1 MRRLSTEDT
10 YFYFKKRYI
19 SERVMLVSFR
29 VTRNQDKEKQFKNKK
44 YLVQS
49 VWGYFDYQDIMEMLR
64 YEEEVNNTI
73 VYAQQLVID
82 LEALIIESGAKGKLG
97 KLAKLIGIPQ
107 QMLSRLNIS
116 YNTALKI
123 INNIETKLNN
133 MSIEAI
139 QDLKVNYQKLSA

>member
-1 MRRLSTEDT
+1 M
-10 YFYFKKRYI
+10 
-19 SERVMLVSFR
+19 SFG

-49 VWGYFDYQDIMEMLR
+49 VWGYFDYQDVMEMLR

-97 KLAKLIGIPQ
+97 KLANLIGIPQ

-123 INNIETKLNN
+123 INNIETRLNN

-139 QDLKVNYQKLSA
+139 RDLKVNYNKLIA

>member
-10 YFYFKKRYI
+10 YFYFKKKYI
-19 SERVMLVSFR
+19 SEKVMLVSFG

-49 VWGYFDYQDIMEMLR
+49 VWGYFDYQDVMEMLR

-82 LEALIIESGAKGKLG
+82 LEALIIESGAKGKL
-97 KLAKLIGIPQ
+97 AKLVGIPA
-107 QMLSRLNIS
+107 QMLSTLNIS

-133 MSIEAI
+133 ISQEAI

>member
-19 SERVMLVSFR
+19 SERVMLVSFG

-82 LEALIIESGAKGKLG
+82 LEALIIESV
-97 KLAKLIGIPQ
+97 
-107 QMLSRLNIS
+107 
-116 YNTALKI
+116 LKA
-123 INNIETKLNN
+123 N
-133 MSIEAI
+133 
-139 QDLKVNYQKLSA
+139 

>member
-10 YFYFKKRYI
+10 YFYFKKKYI
-19 SERVMLVSFR
+19 SEKVMLASFGIF
-29 VTRNQDKEKQFKNKK
+29 RNQDKEKQFKNKK

-49 VWGYFDYQDIMEMLR
+49 VWGYFDYCDIMEMLR
-64 YEEEVNNTI
+64 YEEDVNNTI

-82 LEALIIESGAKGKLG
+82 LEALIIDSGAKGKLS
-97 KLAKLIGIPQ
+97 KLAKLAGIPAPT
-107 QMLSRLNIS
+107 LSTLNIS

-133 MSIEAI
+133 ISHEAI

>member
-1 MRRLSTEDT
+1 
-10 YFYFKKRYI
+10 
-19 SERVMLVSFR
+19 
-29 VTRNQDKEKQFKNKK
+29 
-44 YLVQS
+44 
-49 VWGYFDYQDIMEMLR
+49 MLR

-97 KLAKLIGIPQ
+97 KLANLIGIPQ

-133 MSIEAI
+133 ISQEAI